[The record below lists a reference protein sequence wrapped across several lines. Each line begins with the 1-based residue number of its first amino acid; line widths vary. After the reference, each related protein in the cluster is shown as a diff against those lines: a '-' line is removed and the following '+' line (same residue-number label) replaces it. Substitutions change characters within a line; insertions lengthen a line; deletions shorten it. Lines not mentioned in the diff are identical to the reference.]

1 MGIRPSPFPINML
14 LFTPLF
20 ERPMHPIP
28 IILAAFGTAAKT
40 RASYEF
46 LGNHIKHQFPDHEIF
61 WAWSSRI
68 IKDKTLG
75 HSSDTISHPHEIL
88 ETLYRRHYAWAV
100 VQSLHLIGGHEFI
113 RLVEETRQSPIR
125 TSIGL
130 PLLSSPTD
138 YLALCSSLAPLIN
151 SHPEQAILLIG
162 HGTDHPAWCAYPA
175 LQYFL
180 RHHFG
185 PRIFVGVIEG
195 CPAGPEIIADITA
208 AGYNEVCVIP
218 LLLVAG
224 MHFQRDL
231 TGKHGDSWMTLLTK
245 AKIRAEILE
254 QGIGLLP
261 AIGDIFCRHIK
272 DALAIIPEGIEPIV
286 VSR

>member
-1 MGIRPSPFPINML
+1 MNPV
-14 LFTPLF
+14 
-20 ERPMHPIP
+20 P

-46 LGNHIKHQFPDHEIF
+46 LGSHIQRRFPEHAIF

-68 IKDKTLG
+68 IKDKTDE
-75 HSSDTISHPHEIL
+75 HVAESISNPREVL
-88 ETLYRRHYAWAV
+88 EELHRRHYPWAV
-100 VQSLHLIGGHEFI
+100 AQSLYLIGGHEFI
-113 RLVEETRQSPIR
+113 RLVEDSRQSPIR

-130 PLLSSPTD
+130 PLISSPAD
-138 YLALCSSLAPLIN
+138 YLALCASLAPLIN

-195 CPAGPEIIADITA
+195 CPSGPEVIGDITG
-208 AGYNEVCVIP
+208 AGYDEVCVIP

-231 TGKHGDSWMTLLTK
+231 AGDRDDSWMTLLSQ
-245 AKIRAEILE
+245 AKIKAEILN
-254 QGIGLLP
+254 QGIGVLP
-261 AIGDIFCRHIK
+261 AVGDIFCRHIE
-272 DALAIIPEGIEPIV
+272 DALAIIPEGNGQSGVEKEQHFM
-286 VSR
+286 